1 MGGKSLTMHSA
12 SCRVWMNTFT
22 SSVFYRLVSGLY
34 AGWKRRSAL
43 LAKERLFFFLKDFSL
58 GFVTII
64 GSSARTIRAK
74 RKRKYQR
81 RRDGLG
87 SFYEEEKNGWFLR
100 SFAFSTLTNL
110 CSKICLFY
118 FSGRNRR
125 SHRGEK
131 KGVDRHLIKHRR
143 NYS

>member
-1 MGGKSLTMHSA
+1 MDEHIHQL
-12 SCRVWMNTFT
+12 RVLSISFGALCGLEKEKRFT
-22 SSVFYRLVSGLY
+22 S
-34 AGWKRRSAL
+34 
-43 LAKERLFFFLKDFSL
+43 ERETLFFLKDFSL